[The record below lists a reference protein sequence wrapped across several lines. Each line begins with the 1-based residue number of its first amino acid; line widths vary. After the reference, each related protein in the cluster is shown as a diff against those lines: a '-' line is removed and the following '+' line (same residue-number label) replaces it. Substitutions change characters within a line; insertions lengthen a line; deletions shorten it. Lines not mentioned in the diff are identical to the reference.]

1 MQLALCLSEGTSAQ
15 KLIHPWMNPGPQSG
29 TGGRHIACV
38 QLTLVP
44 WHRGEAY
51 EPSPCRSLSYTGVVQ
66 ATPRG
71 AGRTGSRAWV

>member
-15 KLIHPWMNPGPQSG
+15 KLIHPWMNPGPRPG

-44 WHRGEAY
+44 WH
-51 EPSPCRSLSYTGVVQ
+51 
-66 ATPRG
+66 
-71 AGRTGSRAWV
+71 